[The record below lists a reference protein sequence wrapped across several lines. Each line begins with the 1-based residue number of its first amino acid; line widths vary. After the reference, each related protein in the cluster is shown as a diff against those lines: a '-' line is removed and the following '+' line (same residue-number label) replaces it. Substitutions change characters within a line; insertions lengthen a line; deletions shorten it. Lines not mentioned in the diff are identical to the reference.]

1 LEAALAGLQRTSVA
15 SEAPSE
21 STSEL
26 AAARAQ
32 LQRVQGELER
42 ATDELAR
49 SQQHSAELQQ
59 HSAELQQQLEAN
71 LMSNSHK
78 SSDAELLRS
87 KLAVAD
93 GQVETNKQNRIWR
106 PLGCAL
112 HCAACAQPCGLAGSQ
127 RQRAAD

>member
-1 LEAALAGLQRTSVA
+1 MEAALAGLQRTSVA

-49 SQQHSAELQQ
+49 SQLHC
-59 HSAELQQQLEAN
+59 AELQQQLEAS
-71 LMSNSHK
+71 LMSSSHK

-93 GQVETNKQNRIWR
+93 GQVETNKQNRIWQ
-106 PLGCAL
+106 PLDCAL
-112 HCAACAQPCGLAGSQ
+112 HCAACAQNCGRLAGSQ